1 MSLNKILI
9 LNWTISTVKK
19 VCQCSETN
27 FESHRKIYEYGK
39 YFYVISNEVIV
50 LDSNICV
57 AEIFLKMIRDIEA
70 IGKRQHVTF
79 KRHVFQIDKGVQ
91 SPIKR
96 TEIPVFQ
103 FHTTNKKSSTA
114 KNLE

>member
-1 MSLNKILI
+1 MNTE
-9 LNWTISTVKK
+9 NP
-19 VCQCSETN
+19 
-27 FESHRKIYEYGK
+27 F
-39 YFYVISNEVIV
+39 FVISNELIV

-70 IGKRQHVTF
+70 IGKRQQVTF

-103 FHTTNKKSSTA
+103 FHTTNKKSVTA
-114 KNLE
+114 KKLEGLKYGASLFSRSYVLVMRTNYIHSPYLIRGY

>member
-1 MSLNKILI
+1 MNTE
-9 LNWTISTVKK
+9 NP
-19 VCQCSETN
+19 
-27 FESHRKIYEYGK
+27 F
-39 YFYVISNEVIV
+39 FVISNELIV

-70 IGKRQHVTF
+70 IGKRQQVTF
-79 KRHVFQIDKGVQ
+79 KRHVFQIDNGVQ

-103 FHTTNKKSSTA
+103 FHTTNKK
-114 KNLE
+114 